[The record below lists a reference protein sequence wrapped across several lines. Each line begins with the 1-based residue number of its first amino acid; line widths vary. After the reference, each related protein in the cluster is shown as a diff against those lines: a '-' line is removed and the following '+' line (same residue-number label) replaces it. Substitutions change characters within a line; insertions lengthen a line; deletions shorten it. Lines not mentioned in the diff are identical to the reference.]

1 MAKSEPHGSF
11 FFIFPVTPGW
21 FVVSKELATPERRAN
36 MEAGIEVLVGK
47 AREGDKY
54 ALEDL
59 VRRIQDRIYGLALR
73 MLYDPSDA
81 EDAAQEILV
90 KIVTNLGGFKGASAF
105 TTWMFRIAANH
116 LLNTRRRGAER
127 SALSF
132 EECERA
138 IDGESADGW
147 RESESEAQQGLIVEE
162 LKISCLQGMLL
173 CLDRGHRLAY
183 ALVDIFDADSAE
195 GAEILDIRPATF
207 RKRLS
212 RARARIRD
220 FMFKNCTL
228 VNPSNPCRCSR
239 QAVRRI
245 ESGDPRANHM
255 IFARHPC
262 RIRHDGAT
270 RSRLRELDE
279 LNRVKALFKLYPD
292 FAAPGVF
299 VEHIRRLVASRQ
311 YELL

>member
-1 MAKSEPHGSF
+1 MDK
-11 FFIFPVTPGW
+11 
-21 FVVSKELATPERRAN
+21 
-36 MEAGIEVLVGK
+36 GIENLVEK

-116 LLNTRRRGAER
+116 LLNTRRREAER
-127 SALSF
+127 SARSF
-132 EECERA
+132 EECERSVDLA
-138 IDGESADGW
+138 FADGW
-147 RESESEAQQGLIVEE
+147 KESESEAQQGLIVEE
-162 LKISCLQGMLL
+162 IKISCLQGMLL

-183 ALVDIFDADSAE
+183 TLVDIFDADSAR

-220 FMFKNCTL
+220 FMLKNCTL
-228 VNPSNPCRCSR
+228 VNPSNPCHCSR
-239 QAVRRI
+239 QAELRI
-245 ESGDPRANHM
+245 ESGDSKASHM
-255 IFARHPC
+255 VFAQHPC

-279 LNRVKALFKLYPD
+279 LNRVNALFKMYPD
-292 FAAPGVF
+292 IATPGVF
-299 VEHIRRLVASRQ
+299 VEHIRSLVASRQ